1 MPEVGSDETS
11 SALALATPSIP
22 PRRAVCACPTR
33 VTTPIVGEA
42 TSHKCVISPNP
53 RIPISTTT
61 VRAPLGVLMSV
72 KGTPCSLLKLFGLAH
87 TAVELRAPAMRFFVE
102 VLPTLPVT
110 PTTATS
116 DNCCERTC
124 VARSENACIVSSTTM
139 SEPATS

>member
-1 MPEVGSDETS
+1 MLTVGHHRTGAIADIASTRSSSAFNTAVPEVGSDATS

-61 VRAPLGVLMSV
+61 VRAAGGVDEREGNSLFIIETLWACPYRS
-72 KGTPCSLLKLFGLAH
+72 GTQSSSD
-87 TAVELRAPAMRFFVE
+87 EILR
-102 VLPTLPVT
+102 
-110 PTTATS
+110 
-116 DNCCERTC
+116 
-124 VARSENACIVSSTTM
+124 
-139 SEPATS
+139 